1 MSAENSYYAPCPEFD
16 RCNELIDCYYKT
28 EQYEACFSGHLALA
42 ERGYPLAECQ
52 VGYFYLEGLG
62 VEKNPEKA
70 FYWTQRAALHGDRD
84 AQYNLGW
91 FYETGTSVPQDMEQ
105 AVHWYQL
112 AAQQRQ
118 KEALDRLCL

>member
-16 RCNELIDCYYKT
+16 RCYKT
-28 EQYEACFSGHLALA
+28 KQYEACFSGPLALA
-42 ERGYPLAECQ
+42 EKGYPLAECQ
-52 VGYFYLEGLG
+52 VGCFYLEGLG